1 MAIGLDDHTTGT
13 RPPVVR
19 AAGFGQTV
27 VGMVIDKEVRP
38 RRDNKSGAPILKAD
52 GRPSHEEVLTV
63 MIMGGS
69 TGIISG
75 GDFGDDRTPEAGEC
89 CRLIV
94 KGRDYGALIDARKKG
109 TKGATNVGDVIT
121 AAATAATIW
130 RGKGDIAKAGT
141 TDPDDV
147 SKARAKGLSVSWDT
161 VITYRAATPD
171 EAALVAK
178 AEGLHHQLRERISL
192 DQAASSG
199 GGGDFDEEDPF

>member
-27 VGMVIDKEVRP
+27 IGMVIDKEVRP
-38 RRDNKSGAPILKAD
+38 RRSREGAPILKAD

-75 GDFGDDRTPEAGEC
+75 GDFGDDRTPDTGEV

-121 AAATAATIW
+121 TTATAATIW

-147 SKARAKGLSVSWDT
+147 TKARTKGLSVSWDT
-161 VITYRAATPD
+161 VTTYRAATPD
-171 EAALVAK
+171 EAALVVK

-192 DQAASSG
+192 DQAASG
-199 GGGDFDEEDPF
+199 GGGGADFDEEPF